1 MQDNKNKINKED
13 DFSAIQA
20 LIREEEKAAVTLF
33 RQQDF
38 DTRIKNR
45 VKEESRKKIVLPQWF
60 RFPSPIPALVSML
73 LFLFIAV
80 PVFIYL
86 SSPSSAEKEFKQ
98 LEQYFAQIQDRFQS
112 PGSEP
117 GKKEEKFAAQS
128 PEYVA
133 LELTFKR
140 ALYSA
145 YIRNQNI
152 SKQDLPDIFN
162 KVLFN
167 VPLPEEESPDF
178 LEGSDTIDP
187 NNLEK
192 RIKTMKKE
200 KHMYR
205 TLSKVLGVKTKEV

>member
-1 MQDNKNKINKED
+1 MQDNKNKINKQD

-20 LIREEEKAAVTLF
+20 LIKEEEKAAMTLF

-45 VKEESRKKIVLPQWF
+45 VKEESKKKIALPQWF

-73 LFLFIAV
+73 LFLFIVAA
-80 PVFIYL
+80 VFIYL
-86 SSPSSAEKEFKQ
+86 SSPSTEEMEFRQ
-98 LEQYFAQIQDRFQS
+98 LEQYFAQIQDRFQP

-128 PEYVA
+128 REYVA

-162 KVLFN
+162 KVLFD
-167 VPLPEEESPDF
+167 VPLPGEENPVFPED
-178 LEGSDTIDP
+178 GHTIDP
-187 NNLEK
+187 NDLEK
-192 RIKTMKKE
+192 RIKSMKKE
-200 KHMYR
+200 KHMFR
-205 TLSKVLGVKTKEV
+205 ILSKVLGAKTKEV

>member
-1 MQDNKNKINKED
+1 MQDNKNKINTED

-20 LIREEEKAAVTLF
+20 LIKEEEKAAVALF
-33 RQQDF
+33 QQQDF

-45 VKEESRKKIVLPQWF
+45 VKEESRKKIALPQWF

-73 LFLFIAV
+73 LFLFIVAA
-80 PVFIYL
+80 VFIYL
-86 SSPSSAEKEFKQ
+86 SSPSSEEIEFRQ
-98 LEQYFAQIQDRFQS
+98 LEQYFARIQDRFQP

-117 GKKEEKFAAQS
+117 GNQEEKFAAQS
-128 PEYVA
+128 PDYVA

-145 YIRNQNI
+145 YIRNQNF
-152 SKQDLPDIFN
+152 SEQDLPGIFN
-162 KVLFN
+162 KVLFD
-167 VPLPEEESPDF
+167 VPLPGEESPDF
-178 LEGSDTIDP
+178 LKGSDTIDP

-205 TLSKVLGVKTKEV
+205 TLSKVLGAKTKEV

>member
-1 MQDNKNKINKED
+1 MQDNKNKINKQD

-20 LIREEEKAAVTLF
+20 LIKEEEKAAAALF

-45 VKEESRKKIVLPQWF
+45 VKEEPKKKIIFPQWV

-73 LFLFIAV
+73 LFFFIAV

-86 SSPSSAEKEFKQ
+86 SSPSTEEKEFRQ
-98 LEQYFAQIQDRFQS
+98 LEQYFAQIQDRFQP

-117 GKKEEKFAAQS
+117 GNPEEKRAAKS

-145 YIRNQNI
+145 YINNQNI
-152 SKQDLPDIFN
+152 SEQDLPGIFN
-162 KVLFN
+162 KVLFD
-167 VPLPEEESPDF
+167 VPLPGEESPDF

-205 TLSKVLGVKTKEV
+205 TLLKVLGVKTKEV